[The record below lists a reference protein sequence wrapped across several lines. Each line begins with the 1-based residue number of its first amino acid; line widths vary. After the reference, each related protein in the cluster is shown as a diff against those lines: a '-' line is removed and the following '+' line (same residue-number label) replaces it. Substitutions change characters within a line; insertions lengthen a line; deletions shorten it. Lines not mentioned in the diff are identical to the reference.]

1 MELSQVRAFVAVS
14 RLGTISAAAE
24 ELHVTPSPL
33 SRTIRELERRLDGEL
48 FQRTYHQLE
57 RTPLGERFLPLAVEI
72 IAQADEAEA
81 LSAAGS
87 VPFRVGGTPWT
98 SRVLNQRLAEVSEE
112 VAGGAL
118 GYASELSSSLLRALR
133 HGQLD
138 LALVHLPTDALGIS
152 SLPLAQYGY
161 VVAVADGDTSLDL
174 GRPLHLTDLAGRR
187 MLTLPLM
194 MQPTAMNAFV
204 DTIHAAGVEA
214 VEEIDLREIVGLRGR
229 MARTGEVMLIT
240 HSDELPAAAFFDLNT
255 AATYPLAS
263 GEISLQVGLAWRSR
277 DMLHRDLIERIAAK
291 LSPPAGELP
300 YIR

>member
-1 MELSQVRAFVAVS
+1 MRAFVAVS

-33 SRTIRELERRLDGEL
+33 SRTIRELERRLGGEL
-48 FQRTYHQLE
+48 FVRTYHQLE

-72 IAQADEAEA
+72 LAQADEAEA

-98 SRVLNQRLAEVSEE
+98 SRVLNQRLAEASEE
-112 VAGGAL
+112 VAGRAL
-118 GYASELSSSLLRALR
+118 GYASELSSTLLGALR

-161 VVAVADGDTSLDL
+161 VVAVADGDTSLDV

-194 MQPTAMNAFV
+194 MQPTAMSAFV

-263 GEISLQVGLAWRSR
+263 GEVSLQVGLAWRSR
-277 DMLHRDLIERIAAK
+277 DMLHRDLIERIIAV

>member
-1 MELSQVRAFVAVS
+1 MRAFVAVS
-14 RLGTISAAAE
+14 RLGTISAAAD

-33 SRTIRELERRLDGEL
+33 SRTIRELERRLGGDL
-48 FQRTYHQLE
+48 FERTYHQLE
-57 RTPLGERFLPLAVEI
+57 RTPLGESFLPLAVEI

-112 VAGGAL
+112 VAGRAL

-174 GRPLHLTDLAGRR
+174 ARPLHLTDLAGRR

-204 DTIHAAGVEA
+204 DTIRAAGVEA

-240 HSDELPAAAFFDLNT
+240 HSDELPTAAFFDLNT

-300 YIR
+300 YIH